1 MLKAFGRSFQASVP
15 CLPLPLHRPSPFLQ
29 PLQKN
34 TYHLPFLPLPLHQPL
49 NPHNLLKSTSI
60 LHPAPHSCLLMNVPL
75 VLHPHCPLSPHQPF
89 QNRTIPRL
97 APHSC
102 HMNALPVSHPSE
114 TLGVQLRASM
124 PVPCQRELDC
134 DKAISYYKLQHSA
147 ISSTLIFDQPY
158 LSQD

>member
-1 MLKAFGRSFQASVP
+1 
-15 CLPLPLHRPSPFLQ
+15 
-29 PLQKN
+29 
-34 TYHLPFLPLPLHQPL
+34 
-49 NPHNLLKSTSI
+49 
-60 LHPAPHSCLLMNVPL
+60 MNVPL

-124 PVPCQRELDC
+124 PVPLAKGSWIATRLFLIINCNILHFINVNIR
-134 DKAISYYKLQHSA
+134 SA
-147 ISSTLIFDQPY
+147 LSVARLRDRPPTSPSPQPSQKHIHPSPHTNPSTTITPHFPVIHHPTFISSLYTLDNFRR
-158 LSQD
+158 